1 MIIRVVGE
9 GQFEVPDAHLEE
21 LNRLDDDLLKA
32 CDSGD
37 EARFASTLEA
47 LITSVR
53 AAGKELPADY
63 LGASDLVLPGP
74 DSTIEE
80 VRGLLGDE
88 GLIPG

>member
-9 GQFEVPDAHLEE
+9 GQFEVPDGHLEE
-21 LNRLDDDLLKA
+21 LNRLDEDLLKA
-32 CDSGD
+32 CDAGD
-37 EARFASTLEA
+37 EPRFATALDA

-53 AAGKELPADY
+53 SAGSELPADY

-80 VRGLLGDE
+80 VRDLLGDE

>member
-9 GQFEVPDAHLEE
+9 GQFEVPDGHLEA
-21 LNRLDDDLLKA
+21 LNRLDEDLLKA

-37 EARFASTLEA
+37 EARFATALDA

-53 AAGKELPADY
+53 SAGSELPGDY

-80 VRGLLGDE
+80 VRNLLGDE

>member
-1 MIIRVVGE
+1 MIIRIVGE
-9 GQFEVPDAHLEE
+9 GQFEVPDGHMEE

-32 CDSGD
+32 CDAGD
-37 EARFASTLEA
+37 EARFAAALDA

-53 AAGKELPADY
+53 SAGSELPADY

-80 VRGLLGDE
+80 VRDLLGDE